1 MDVDDLE
8 PQKQKPAPKNIEVM
22 SIAALK
28 EYIGE
33 LEAEITRVREA
44 IAGKEK
50 ARNGADRFFKTL
62 MGSRP
67 ARKP

>member
-1 MDVDDLE
+1 MDADDLE
-8 PQKQKPAPKNIEVM
+8 PQKQKPAPKNLEVM

-33 LEAEITRVREA
+33 LEAEIARVRQE

-50 ARNGADRFFKTL
+50 ARSGADKFFK
-62 MGSRP
+62 
-67 ARKP
+67 A